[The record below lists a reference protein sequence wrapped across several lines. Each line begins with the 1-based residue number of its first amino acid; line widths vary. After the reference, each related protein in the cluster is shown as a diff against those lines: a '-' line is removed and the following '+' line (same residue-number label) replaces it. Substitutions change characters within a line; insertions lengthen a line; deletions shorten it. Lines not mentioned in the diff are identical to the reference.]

1 MRPISSHI
9 KAISLLGL
17 PIVVGQLGV
26 IVQGMADTIMVG
38 QYGTPELSAS
48 ALVNNIYNFIIFF
61 LLGISYATTPIT
73 GAAFGQGDDESVS
86 RSLKDSLI
94 VNLSFSAIIVFLLT
108 VLYFNLDILGQPEKL
123 MPLVRP
129 YYLTIMLSLPFLAGF
144 NALKQFVEAV
154 GETNIPMRVMLVSNA
169 INIALN
175 AILIYGMMG
184 LPEWGLFGAGLATF
198 IARVFLFVTM
208 LVVVFRGR
216 RFKVWTGKVKGEN
229 GKLKTDSSASHL
241 SNCSTERGATRSEV
255 TEGVDKFA
263 HHSPLTAHNCLPETG
278 GRAQSAEGVD
288 NPLTSHRSSLS
299 GSFRM
304 ARIGLPIAV
313 QLCLESASFN
323 IAGMFMGWIGAI
335 PLAAHQVICTIS
347 TLVFMIQYGIGAAA
361 AIRVS
366 QFRGR
371 GEWTEVR
378 HATYSAWGLSATFS
392 LLMVGCI
399 CLFRQPITSIFTS
412 DLRVQTLCYSLLPA
426 FVLYQF
432 GDCTQII
439 FSNSLRALEAVGR
452 MLLYAIIAYLL
463 VSIPMSYLLGIHLGF
478 GAEGVWYGIPFGL
491 TTAGLLFIYEFRRK
505 TKHLT

>member
-94 VNLSFSAIIVFLLT
+94 VNLSFSAILVFLLT

-129 YYLTIMLSLPFLAGF
+129 YYLIIMLSLPFLAGF

-154 GETNIPMRVMLVSNA
+154 GETNIPMHVMLVSNA

-184 LPEWGLFGAGLATF
+184 LPEWGLFGASLATF

-208 LVVVFRGR
+208 LVVVFRGN
-216 RFKVWTGKVKGEN
+216 RFKVWTEKLKGEN
-229 GKLKTDSSASHL
+229 AKGKTDS
-241 SNCSTERGATRSEV
+241 
-255 TEGVDKFA
+255 
-263 HHSPLTAHNCLPETG
+263 LTAHRSNCPPETG

-288 NPLTSHRSSLS
+288 NPHTSHRSSLS

-323 IAGMFMGWIGAI
+323 IAGMFMGWIGDI

-371 GEWTEVR
+371 GEWTKVR

-392 LLMVGCI
+392 FLMVGGI
-399 CLFRQPITSIFTS
+399 CLFREPITSIFTS

-491 TTAGLLFIYEFRRK
+491 TTAGLLFIYEFRKK

>member
-73 GAAFGQGDDESVS
+73 GAAFGRGDDESVS

-94 VNLSFSAIIVFLLT
+94 VNLSFSAILVFLLT

-129 YYLTIMLSLPFLAGF
+129 YYLIIMLSLPFLAGF

-154 GETNIPMRVMLVSNA
+154 GETNIPMHVMLVSNA

-208 LVVVFRGR
+208 LVVVFRGK
-216 RFKVWTGKVKGEN
+216 RFKVWTEKLKGEN
-229 GKLKTDSSASHL
+229 AKGKTDSLTAHR
-241 SNCSTERGATRSEV
+241 SNRPPETGATRSEA
-255 TEGVDKFA
+255 T
-263 HHSPLTAHNCLPETG
+263 
-278 GRAQSAEGVD
+278 EGVD

-323 IAGMFMGWIGAI
+323 IAGMFMGWIGDI

-392 LLMVGCI
+392 LLMVGGI
-399 CLFRQPITSIFTS
+399 CLFREPITSIFTS

>member
-48 ALVNNIYNFIIFF
+48 ALVNNIYNFVIFF

-108 VLYFNLDILGQPEKL
+108 LLYFNLDILGQPEHL

-129 YYLTIMLSLPFLAGF
+129 YYLIIMLSLPFLAGF

-241 SNCSTERGATRSEV
+241 SNCSTERGATRSEA

-263 HHSPLTAHNCLPETG
+263 HHSPLTAHP
-278 GRAQSAEGVD
+278 SS
-288 NPLTSHRSSLS
+288 LTSHRSSLS

-323 IAGMFMGWIGAI
+323 IAGMFMGWIGDI

-392 LLMVGCI
+392 FLMVGGI
-399 CLFRQPITSIFTS
+399 SLFREPITSIFTS

-452 MLLYAIIAYLL
+452 MFLYAIIAYLL

>member
-73 GAAFGQGDDESVS
+73 GAAFGKGDHNEVS
-86 RSLKDSLI
+86 RSLKESLS
-94 VNLSFSAIIVFLLT
+94 VNLIFSGIIMILLT
-108 VLYFNLDILGQPEKL
+108 WLYFHLDILGQPKHL

-129 YYLTIMLSLPFLAGF
+129 YYLILMLSLPFLAGF
-144 NALKQFVEAV
+144 NALKQFAEAV
-154 GETNIPMRVMLVSNA
+154 GHTTLPMRVMIVSN
-169 INIALN
+169 ILNIVLN
-175 AILIYGMMG
+175 ALLIYGIAGM
-184 LPEWGLFGAGLATF
+184 PEWGLFGAGMATF
-198 IARVFLFVTM
+198 IARVFLFAAM
-208 LVVVFRGR
+208 MFAVFHGKK
-216 RFKVWTGKVKGEN
+216 FKLWTRKSQH
-229 GKLKTDSSASHL
+229 SS
-241 SNCSTERGATRSEV
+241 TTRMGC
-255 TEGVDKFA
+255 T
-263 HHSPLTAHNCLPETG
+263 H
-278 GRAQSAEGVD
+278 
-288 NPLTSHRSSLS
+288 
-299 GSFRM
+299 M
-304 ARIGLPIAV
+304 AMVGFPIAI

-323 IAGMFMGWIGAI
+323 IAGMFMGWIGDI
-335 PLAAHQVICTIS
+335 QLAAHQVMCSIS
-347 TLVFMIQYGIGAAA
+347 TLIFMIQYGIGAAA
-361 AIRVS
+361 AIRIS

-371 GEWTEVR
+371 GEWSDVKRTV
-378 HATYSAWGLSATFS
+378 HSAWALAILFAIVS
-392 LLMVGCI
+392 VGAIAIFC
-399 CLFRQPITSIFTS
+399 QPITSIFTS

-491 TTAGLLFIYEFRRK
+491 TTAGLLFIYEFIRK

>member
-73 GAAFGQGDDESVS
+73 GAAFGQGDDERVS

-94 VNLSFSAIIVFLLT
+94 VNLSFSAILVFLLT

-129 YYLTIMLSLPFLAGF
+129 YYLIIMLSLPFLAGF

-154 GETNIPMRVMLVSNA
+154 GETNIPMHVMLVSNA

-208 LVVVFRGR
+208 LVVVFRGK
-216 RFKVWTGKVKGEN
+216 RFKVWTEKLKGEN
-229 GKLKTDSSASHL
+229 AKGKTDSLTAHR
-241 SNCSTERGATRSEV
+241 SNRPPETGATRSEA
-255 TEGVDKFA
+255 T
-263 HHSPLTAHNCLPETG
+263 
-278 GRAQSAEGVD
+278 EGVD

-299 GSFRM
+299 GSLRM
-304 ARIGLPIAV
+304 ACIGLPIAV

-323 IAGMFMGWIGAI
+323 IAGMFMGWIGDI

-392 LLMVGCI
+392 FLMVGGI
-399 CLFRQPITSIFTS
+399 CLFREPITSIFTS

>member
-94 VNLSFSAIIVFLLT
+94 VNLSFSAILVFLLT

-129 YYLTIMLSLPFLAGF
+129 YYLIIMLSLPFLAGF

-154 GETNIPMRVMLVSNA
+154 GETNIPMHVMLVSNA

-208 LVVVFRGR
+208 LVVVFRGK
-216 RFKVWTGKVKGEN
+216 RFRVWTEKLKGEN
-229 GKLKTDSSASHL
+229 AKGKTDSLTAHR
-241 SNCSTERGATRSEV
+241 SNCPPETGATRSEA
-255 TEGVDKFA
+255 TEGVDKIA
-263 HHSPLTAHNCLPETG
+263 YPSPLTAHNCLPETG

-288 NPLTSHRSSLS
+288 NPLTPHRSSLS

-304 ARIGLPIAV
+304 VCIGLPIAV

-323 IAGMFMGWIGAI
+323 IAGMFMGWIGDI

-392 LLMVGCI
+392 FLMVGGI
-399 CLFRQPITSIFTS
+399 CLFREPITSIFTS

>member
-94 VNLSFSAIIVFLLT
+94 VNLSFSAILVFLLT
-108 VLYFNLDILGQPEKL
+108 VLYFNLDFLGQPEKL

-129 YYLTIMLSLPFLAGF
+129 YYLIIMLSLPFLAGF

-154 GETNIPMRVMLVSNA
+154 GETNIPMHVMLVSNA

-208 LVVVFRGR
+208 LVVVFRGK
-216 RFKVWTGKVKGEN
+216 RFKVWTEKLKGEN
-229 GKLKTDSSASHL
+229 AKGKTDS
-241 SNCSTERGATRSEV
+241 
-255 TEGVDKFA
+255 
-263 HHSPLTAHNCLPETG
+263 LTAHRSNCPPETG
-278 GRAQSAEGVD
+278 ATKSEATEGVD
-288 NPLTSHRSSLS
+288 NPLTPHSSSLS

-304 ARIGLPIAV
+304 ACIGLPIAV

-323 IAGMFMGWIGAI
+323 IAGMFMGWIGDI

-392 LLMVGCI
+392 FLMVGGI
-399 CLFRQPITSIFTS
+399 CLFREPITSIFTS

>member
-38 QYGTPELSAS
+38 QYGTPELGAS

-73 GAAFGQGDDESVS
+73 GAAFGQGDDEGVS
-86 RSLKDSLI
+86 RSLRDSFI

-108 VLYFNLDILGQPEKL
+108 LLYFNLDILGQPEHL

-154 GETNIPMRVMLVSNA
+154 GETKIPMRVMLVSNVL
-169 INIALN
+169 NIALN
-175 AILIYGMMG
+175 AFLIYGIMG
-184 LPEWGLFGAGLATF
+184 FPEWGLFGAGMATF
-198 IARVFLFVTM
+198 MARVFLFVAM
-208 LVVVFRGR
+208 LVVVFRGK
-216 RFKVWTGKVKGEN
+216 RFRIWTRKR
-229 GKLKTDSSASHL
+229 KTEIGNWKSG
-241 SNCSTERGATRSEV
+241 N
-255 TEGVDKFA
+255 
-263 HHSPLTAHNCLPETG
+263 
-278 GRAQSAEGVD
+278 
-288 NPLTSHRSSLS
+288 

-335 PLAAHQVICTIS
+335 PLAAHQVMCSIS
-347 TLVFMIQYGIGAAA
+347 TLVFMTQYGIGAAT

-371 GEWTEVR
+371 EEWTEVR
-378 HATYSAWGLSATFS
+378 HATYSAWGMSAVFS
-392 LLMVGCI
+392 LVVSGCI
-399 CLFRQPITSIFTS
+399 FLFRDPITSIFTS
-412 DLRVQTLCYSLLPA
+412 DVSVQTLCFSLLPA

-452 MLLYAIIAYLL
+452 MLLYAIISYLL
-463 VSIPMSYLLGIHLGF
+463 VSIPMSFLLGIHLGY
-478 GAEGVWYGIPFGL
+478 GAEGVWFGIPFGL
-491 TTAGLLFIYEFRRK
+491 TTAGLLFVYEFRRK

>member
-73 GAAFGQGDDESVS
+73 GAAFGKGDHNEVS
-86 RSLKDSLI
+86 RSLKESLS
-94 VNLSFSAIIVFLLT
+94 VNLIFSGIIMILLT
-108 VLYFNLDILGQPEKL
+108 WLYFNLDILGQPQHL

-129 YYLTIMLSLPFLAGF
+129 YYLILMLSLPFLAGF
-144 NALKQFVEAV
+144 NALKQFAEAV
-154 GETNIPMRVMLVSNA
+154 GHTTLPMRVMIVSN
-169 INIALN
+169 ILNIVLN
-175 AILIYGMMG
+175 ALLIYGIAGM
-184 LPEWGLFGAGLATF
+184 PEWGLFGAGMATF
-198 IARVFLFVTM
+198 IARVFLFAAM
-208 LVVVFRGR
+208 MFAVFHGKK
-216 RFKVWTGKVKGEN
+216 FKLWTRKSQH
-229 GKLKTDSSASHL
+229 SS
-241 SNCSTERGATRSEV
+241 TTRMGC
-255 TEGVDKFA
+255 T
-263 HHSPLTAHNCLPETG
+263 H
-278 GRAQSAEGVD
+278 
-288 NPLTSHRSSLS
+288 
-299 GSFRM
+299 M
-304 ARIGLPIAV
+304 AMVGFPIAI

-323 IAGMFMGWIGAI
+323 IAGMFMGWIGDI
-335 PLAAHQVICTIS
+335 QLAAHQVMCSIS
-347 TLVFMIQYGIGAAA
+347 TLIFMIQYGIGAAA
-361 AIRVS
+361 AIRIS

-371 GEWTEVR
+371 GEWSDVKRTV
-378 HATYSAWGLSATFS
+378 HSAWALAILFAIVS
-392 LLMVGCI
+392 VGAIAIFCH
-399 CLFRQPITSIFTS
+399 PITSIFTS

-505 TKHLT
+505 TRHLT

>member
-38 QYGTPELSAS
+38 QYGTPELGAS

-73 GAAFGQGDDESVS
+73 GAAFGQGDNESVS
-86 RSLKDSLI
+86 RSLRDSLL

-108 VLYFNLDILGQPEKL
+108 VLYFNLDILGQPEHL

-154 GETNIPMRVMLVSNA
+154 GETKIPMRVMLVSNVL
-169 INIALN
+169 NIALN
-175 AILIYGMMG
+175 AFLIYGIMG
-184 LPEWGLFGAGLATF
+184 FPEWGLFGAGMATF
-198 IARVFLFVTM
+198 MARVFLFVAM
-208 LVVVFRGR
+208 LVVVFRGKQFR
-216 RFKVWTGKVKGEN
+216 IWTRKRKTEIGNWKSEN
-229 GKLKTDSSASHL
+229 
-241 SNCSTERGATRSEV
+241 
-255 TEGVDKFA
+255 
-263 HHSPLTAHNCLPETG
+263 
-278 GRAQSAEGVD
+278 
-288 NPLTSHRSSLS
+288 

-335 PLAAHQVICTIS
+335 PLAAHQVMCSIS
-347 TLVFMIQYGIGAAA
+347 TLVFMTQYGIGAAT

-371 GEWTEVR
+371 EEWTEVR
-378 HATYSAWGLSATFS
+378 HATYSAWGMSAVFS
-392 LLMVGCI
+392 LVVSGCI
-399 CLFRQPITSIFTS
+399 FLFREPITSIFTS
-412 DLRVQTLCYSLLPA
+412 DVRVQTLCFSLLPA

-452 MLLYAIIAYLL
+452 MLLYAIISYLL
-463 VSIPMSYLLGIHLGF
+463 VSIPMSFLLGIHLGY
-478 GAEGVWYGIPFGL
+478 GAEGVW
-491 TTAGLLFIYEFRRK
+491 
-505 TKHLT
+505 

>member
-38 QYGTPELSAS
+38 QYGTPELGAS

-73 GAAFGQGDDESVS
+73 GTAFGQGDNESVS
-86 RSLKDSLI
+86 RSLRDSLL

-108 VLYFNLDILGQPEKL
+108 VLYFNLDILGQPEHL

-154 GETNIPMRVMLVSNA
+154 GETKIPMRVMLVSNVL
-169 INIALN
+169 NIALN
-175 AILIYGMMG
+175 AFLIYGIMG
-184 LPEWGLFGAGLATF
+184 FPEWGLFGAGMATF
-198 IARVFLFVTM
+198 MARVFLFVAM
-208 LVVVFRGR
+208 LVVVFKGR
-216 RFKVWTGKVKGEN
+216 RFKVWIGKVKGEN
-229 GKLKTDSSASHL
+229 GNRKTDS
-241 SNCSTERGATRSEV
+241 
-255 TEGVDKFA
+255 
-263 HHSPLTAHNCLPETG
+263 LTAH
-278 GRAQSAEGVD
+278 RS
-288 NPLTSHRSSLS
+288 PLKSFSTFQ

-323 IAGMFMGWIGAI
+323 IAGMFMGWIGAV
-335 PLAAHQVICTIS
+335 PLAAHQVMCSIS
-347 TLVFMIQYGIGAAA
+347 TLVFMTQYGIGAAT

-371 GEWTEVR
+371 REWTEVR
-378 HATYSAWGLSATFS
+378 HATYSAWGMSAVFS
-392 LLMVGCI
+392 LVVSGCI
-399 CLFRQPITSIFTS
+399 FLFREPITSIFTS
-412 DLRVQTLCYSLLPA
+412 DVRVQTLCFSLLPA

-452 MLLYAIIAYLL
+452 MLLYAIISYLL
-463 VSIPMSYLLGIHLGF
+463 VSIPMSFLLGIHLGY

>member
-94 VNLSFSAIIVFLLT
+94 VNLSFSAILVFLLT

-129 YYLTIMLSLPFLAGF
+129 YYLIIMLSLPFLAGF

-154 GETNIPMRVMLVSNA
+154 GETNIPMHVMLVSNA

-208 LVVVFRGR
+208 LVVVFRGK
-216 RFKVWTGKVKGEN
+216 RFRVWTEKLKGEN
-229 GKLKTDSSASHL
+229 AKGKTDLLTAHR
-241 SNCSTERGATRSEV
+241 SNRPPETGATRSE
-255 TEGVDKFA
+255 
-263 HHSPLTAHNCLPETG
+263 ET
-278 GRAQSAEGVD
+278 EGVD
-288 NPLTSHRSSLS
+288 NPLTPHRSSLS
-299 GSFRM
+299 GSLRM

-323 IAGMFMGWIGAI
+323 IAGMFMGWIGDI

-392 LLMVGCI
+392 FLMVGGI
-399 CLFRQPITSIFTS
+399 CLFREPITSIFTS

>member
-73 GAAFGQGDDESVS
+73 GAAFGQGDYESVS

-241 SNCSTERGATRSEV
+241 SNCSTERGATRGEA

-263 HHSPLTAHNCLPETG
+263 HPS
-278 GRAQSAEGVD
+278 S
-288 NPLTSHRSSLS
+288 LTSHRSSLS

-399 CLFRQPITSIFTS
+399 CLFREPITSIFTS

>member
-38 QYGTPELSAS
+38 QYGTPELSGS

-94 VNLSFSAIIVFLLT
+94 VNLSFSAILVFLLT

-129 YYLTIMLSLPFLAGF
+129 YYLIIMLSLPFLAGF

-154 GETNIPMRVMLVSNA
+154 GETNIPMHVMLVSNA

-175 AILIYGMMG
+175 AIFIYGMMG

-208 LVVVFRGR
+208 LVVVFRGK
-216 RFKVWTGKVKGEN
+216 RFRVWTEKLKGEN
-229 GKLKTDSSASHL
+229 AKGKTDSLTAYR
-241 SNCSTERGATRSEV
+241 SNCPPETGATRSE
-255 TEGVDKFA
+255 
-263 HHSPLTAHNCLPETG
+263 ET
-278 GRAQSAEGVD
+278 EGVD
-288 NPLTSHRSSLS
+288 NPLTPHRSSLS

-304 ARIGLPIAV
+304 ACIGLPIAV

-323 IAGMFMGWIGAI
+323 IAGMFMGWIGDI

-392 LLMVGCI
+392 FLMVGGI
-399 CLFRQPITSIFTS
+399 CLFREPITSIFTS

>member
-94 VNLSFSAIIVFLLT
+94 VNLSFSAILVFLLT

-129 YYLTIMLSLPFLAGF
+129 YYLIIMLSLPFLAGF

-154 GETNIPMRVMLVSNA
+154 GETNIPMHVMLVSNA

-216 RFKVWTGKVKGEN
+216 RFRVWTEKLKGEN
-229 GKLKTDSSASHL
+229 AKGKTDLLTAHR
-241 SNCSTERGATRSEV
+241 SNRPPETGATRSE
-255 TEGVDKFA
+255 
-263 HHSPLTAHNCLPETG
+263 ET
-278 GRAQSAEGVD
+278 EGVD
-288 NPLTSHRSSLS
+288 NPLIPHRSSLS
-299 GSFRM
+299 GFFRM
-304 ARIGLPIAV
+304 ACIGLPIAV

-323 IAGMFMGWIGAI
+323 IAGMFMGWIGDI

-392 LLMVGCI
+392 FLMVGGI
-399 CLFRQPITSIFTS
+399 CLFREPITSIFTS

>member
-94 VNLSFSAIIVFLLT
+94 VNLSFSAILVFLLT

-129 YYLTIMLSLPFLAGF
+129 YYLIIMLSLPFLAGF

-154 GETNIPMRVMLVSNA
+154 GETNIPMHVMLVSNA

-208 LVVVFRGR
+208 LVVVFRGK
-216 RFKVWTGKVKGEN
+216 RFRVWTEKLKGEN
-229 GKLKTDSSASHL
+229 AKGKTDS
-241 SNCSTERGATRSEV
+241 
-255 TEGVDKFA
+255 
-263 HHSPLTAHNCLPETG
+263 LTP
-278 GRAQSAEGVD
+278 
-288 NPLTSHRSSLS
+288 HRSSLS

-304 ARIGLPIAV
+304 ACIGLPIAV

-323 IAGMFMGWIGAI
+323 IAGMFMGWIGDI

-392 LLMVGCI
+392 FLMVGGI
-399 CLFRQPITSIFTS
+399 CLFREPITSIFTS

>member
-94 VNLSFSAIIVFLLT
+94 VNLSFSAILVFLLT

-229 GKLKTDSSASHL
+229 GKLKTDSSAAHL
-241 SNCSTERGATRSEV
+241 SNCSTERGATRSEA

-263 HHSPLTAHNCLPETG
+263 HHSPLTAHP
-278 GRAQSAEGVD
+278 SS
-288 NPLTSHRSSLS
+288 LTSHRSSLS

-323 IAGMFMGWIGAI
+323 IAGMFMGWIGDI

-392 LLMVGCI
+392 LLMVGGI
-399 CLFRQPITSIFTS
+399 CLFREPITSIFTS

-452 MLLYAIIAYLL
+452 MLLYAIISYLL
-463 VSIPMSYLLGIHLGF
+463 VSIPMSFLLGTHLGY

>member
-94 VNLSFSAIIVFLLT
+94 VNLSFSAILVFLLT

-129 YYLTIMLSLPFLAGF
+129 YYLIIMLSLPFLAGF

-154 GETNIPMRVMLVSNA
+154 GETNIPMHVMLVSNA

-208 LVVVFRGR
+208 LVVVFRGK
-216 RFKVWTGKVKGEN
+216 RFRVWTEKQKGEN
-229 GKLKTDSSASHL
+229 AKGKTDS
-241 SNCSTERGATRSEV
+241 
-255 TEGVDKFA
+255 
-263 HHSPLTAHNCLPETG
+263 LTAHNCLPETG
-278 GRAQSAEGVD
+278 GQAQSAEGVY
-288 NPLTSHRSSLS
+288 NPLTPHRSSLS

-304 ARIGLPIAV
+304 ACIGLPIAV

-323 IAGMFMGWIGAI
+323 IAGMFMGWIGDI

-392 LLMVGCI
+392 FLMVGGI
-399 CLFRQPITSIFTS
+399 CLFREPITSIFTS

>member
-241 SNCSTERGATRSEV
+241 SNCSTERGATRSEA

-263 HHSPLTAHNCLPETG
+263 HPS
-278 GRAQSAEGVD
+278 S
-288 NPLTSHRSSLS
+288 LTSHRSSLS

-399 CLFRQPITSIFTS
+399 CLFREPITSIFTS

>member
-94 VNLSFSAIIVFLLT
+94 VNLSFSAILVFLLT

-129 YYLTIMLSLPFLAGF
+129 YYLIIMLSLPFLAGF

-154 GETNIPMRVMLVSNA
+154 GETNIPMHVMLVSNA

-208 LVVVFRGR
+208 LVVVFRGK
-216 RFKVWTGKVKGEN
+216 RFRVWTEKLKGEN
-229 GKLKTDSSASHL
+229 AKGKTDSLTAHR
-241 SNCSTERGATRSEV
+241 SNCPPETGATRSEA
-255 TEGVDKFA
+255 TEGM
-263 HHSPLTAHNCLPETG
+263 
-278 GRAQSAEGVD
+278 D
-288 NPLTSHRSSLS
+288 NPLTAHRSSLS

-323 IAGMFMGWIGAI
+323 IAGMFMGWIGDI

-392 LLMVGCI
+392 FLMVGGI
-399 CLFRQPITSIFTS
+399 CLFREPITSIFTS

>member
-94 VNLSFSAIIVFLLT
+94 VNLSFSAILVFLLT

-129 YYLTIMLSLPFLAGF
+129 YYLIIMLSLPFLAGF

-154 GETNIPMRVMLVSNA
+154 GETNIPMHVMLVSNA

-208 LVVVFRGR
+208 LVVVFRGK
-216 RFKVWTGKVKGEN
+216 RFRVWTEKLKGEN
-229 GKLKTDSSASHL
+229 AKGKTDS
-241 SNCSTERGATRSEV
+241 
-255 TEGVDKFA
+255 
-263 HHSPLTAHNCLPETG
+263 LTAHRSNCPPETG

-288 NPLTSHRSSLS
+288 NPLTPHRSSLS

-304 ARIGLPIAV
+304 ACIGLPIAV

-392 LLMVGCI
+392 FLMVGGI
-399 CLFRQPITSIFTS
+399 CLFREPITSIFTS